1 MMQCLRSFNMSKDT
15 SQKNKPI
22 RDDFLV
28 FGSPKIEQPEIDEV
42 VKCLK
47 SGWVGTGPR
56 VSEFENNFRDYIGS
70 KYAVALNSCTAALH
84 LSMLVSEITPGD
96 EVITTPMTFTATANA
111 IIHAGAKPI
120 FVDIEKNTMN
130 IDPDLIEKA
139 ITPKTKAILPVHFAG
154 RPCNMTRIME
164 IAQKNDLLV
173 IEDAAHAIEAEYKG
187 KKIGNIGD
195 MTCFSFYVTKN
206 LVTGEGGMVT
216 TNREDRSKKVK
227 IFGLHG
233 MSNDAWKRYS
243 DKTYTHY
250 EVITPGFKYNMM
262 DIQASLGIHQLKRI
276 EKNFER
282 RKEIWDIYNKAFEGL
297 PMITPSE
304 EKDTVHARHLY
315 TLLLDLSALK
325 ISRDEFMSELKKENI
340 GIGVHYISLH
350 LQSYYKETFGFKKD
364 DFPNASFISERTIS
378 IPFSAKLS
386 DKDVKDVIDA
396 ITKVAINNMK

>member
-1 MMQCLRSFNMSKDT
+1 MSKDT
-15 SQKNKPI
+15 TQKKNKPI

-47 SGWVGTGPR
+47 SGWIGTGPC
-56 VSEFENNFRDYIGS
+56 VNEFENNFRDYIGS

-84 LSMLVSEITPGD
+84 LSMLVSGITPGD

-120 FVDIEKNTMN
+120 FVDIEKDSMN

-154 RPCNMTRIME
+154 KPCNMTRIME

-173 IEDAAHAIEAEYKG
+173 IEDAAHAIEAKYKG

-206 LVTGEGGMVT
+206 LVTGEGGMIT

-227 IFGLHG
+227 ILGLHG
-233 MSNDAWKRYS
+233 MSKDAWKRYS
-243 DKTYTHY
+243 DESYKHY

-276 EKNFER
+276 GKNFER
-282 RKEIWDIYNKAFEGL
+282 RKEIWDIYNKAFEEL

-325 ISRDEFMSELKKENI
+325 ISRDEFMSELKRENI
-340 GIGVHYISLH
+340 GVGVHYISLH

-378 IPFSAKLS
+378 IPFSAKLT

-396 ITKVAINNMK
+396 ITKVTINNMK